1 MAKIHTIE
9 SARELA
15 LENAPTAI
23 RWMSHD
29 VSSPTGGGSA
39 PRATRRVV
47 QRAAESPR
55 CSDVDDLELDER
67 GLCPACVVDVLRYRL
82 TANGLA
88 ASDDFRERL
97 QSSRAKPRGQRRG
110 IQERS

>member
-15 LENAPTAI
+15 LKNAST
-23 RWMSHD
+23 
-29 VSSPTGGGSA
+29 SA
-39 PRATRRVV
+39 RRGRV

-55 CSDVDDLELDER
+55 CSDKAAHCVRCDDLVDDLELDES
-67 GLCPACVVDVLRYRL
+67 GLCPACVVDVLRCRL

-88 ASDDFRERL
+88 ASDGFRERL

>member
-15 LENAPTAI
+15 LKNAPTAI

-29 VSSPTGGGSA
+29 VSSLK
-39 PRATRRVV
+39 
-47 QRAAESPR
+47 AAHCVR
-55 CSDVDDLELDER
+55 CDDLVDDLELDER

-88 ASDDFRERL
+88 ASDGFRERL